1 MRKDNR
7 RDNTIIRHNEIHELA
22 EKIKKD
28 LGGTY
33 KYVSKTYLYDRIM
46 TVTHLSSKRIAYIL
60 NHTKY
65 IKAED

>member
-33 KYVSKTYLYDRIM
+33 KYVSKTYLYDRISSIK
-46 TVTHLSSKRIAYIL
+46 HLSTKRIAYIL
-60 NHTKY
+60 NHTKH
-65 IKAED
+65 IKVED